1 MDERER
7 SRRREG
13 SVFIEYYFAHL
24 HSSSSSIASSITS
37 KATIYDTETISQGR
51 QTAGRIFNNQYP

>member
-1 MDERER
+1 MRER
-7 SRRREG
+7 GAEEEKG
-13 SVFIEYYFAHL
+13 VFSLNIILHIFILHL
-24 HSSSSSIASSITS
+24 LRQASSITS